1 MAPSDHWQTPL
12 AMDLPRELELLV
24 EAKFH
29 LVVID
34 THEELRAVDLI
45 TALGRARQL
54 AVYRWKVSEGLVR
67 RDAPTAGPGGLAK
80 PAELLRQLAS
90 AAAPGVYL
98 LLDLHPFLDD
108 PVHARLFKDALG
120 RENCTFFLVGHGM
133 KLPADLDKLAARF
146 ELPAPGREELL
157 GLLKEEV
164 AALRSARP
172 EREPMAEP
180 EAVEGLL
187 QHLSGLTAQDA
198 RRVIRQVLLD
208 DGTLTLA
215 DFDRI
220 YQAKRELLGR
230 EGVLSLEKSAVRLDD
245 LAGLANLK
253 RWLLARREAFL
264 GDPAVTRL
272 EVPKGILLLGVQGC
286 GKSMAAKAVAS
297 AWGVPLLRLDFGALY
312 NKYLGETERNLRESL
327 KTADAMAPCVLWL
340 DEIEK
345 GLATSDADGGE
356 SRRLLGTLLT
366 WMAERKARVFMIA
379 TSNDIERLPPEL
391 VRKGRVDEI
400 FFVDLP
406 AESQRAQIL
415 AIHLKRRGHAL
426 EQFDLPAL
434 AKTAESFS
442 GAELEQAVVAA
453 MYAARLENKA
463 LEGTQ
468 VAAEMART
476 KPLAVVMAEKIAY
489 LRLWARDRTVPA
501 D

>member
-1 MAPSDHWQTPL
+1 
-12 AMDLPRELELLV
+12 MDLPRELELLV

-29 LVVID
+29 LIAID
-34 THEELRAVDLI
+34 THEEARAM
-45 TALGRARQL
+45 ALVEALARKHAQPC
-54 AVYRWKVSEGLVR
+54 YRWKVSEGLARHDQSV
-67 RDAPTAGPGGLAK
+67 PPVTELAK
-80 PAELLRQLAS
+80 PLDLLRHL
-90 AAAPGVYL
+90 AAAASPGVYL
-98 LLDLHPFLDD
+98 LIDLHPFLEE
-108 PVHARLFKDALG
+108 PVHVRLLKDALAREG
-120 RENCTFFLVGHGM
+120 RTVFLLGHGM
-133 KLPADLDKLAARF
+133 KLPPDLEKIAAVF
-146 ELPAPGREELL
+146 DLPNLS
-157 GLLKEEV
+157 KEEV
-164 AALRSARP
+164 LAILKQEVAQIRAAFP
-172 EREPMAEP
+172 DREPMGEP
-180 EAVEGLL
+180 EAVDGLL
-187 QHLSGLTAQDA
+187 QHLAGLGAEDA

-208 DGTLTLA
+208 DGTLTLS
-215 DFDRI
+215 DFGRI

-230 EGVLSLEKSAVRLDD
+230 EGVLSLENASVKLDD
-245 LAGLANLK
+245 LAGLSQLK

-327 KTADAMAPCVLWL
+327 KVADAMAPCVLWL

-406 AESQRAQIL
+406 AEAQRAEIL

-426 EQFDLPAL
+426 DSFDLPAL
-434 AKTAESFS
+434 ARAAEGFS

-453 MYAARLENKA
+453 MYAARLENKP
-463 LEGTQ
+463 LEGAQ